1 MNHRRA
7 QPLLVVAR
15 VAAMLLLA
23 ANVVMIVGVAASA
36 VPQAF
41 ADGVP
46 VCPRGFYQVSANH
59 FYAVAPATSDYTAI
73 GSDTIAVGDLN
84 AIGYRTQDNSIYG
97 VVSTAASLSDL
108 YRIDSAGVFTDVG
121 PITPPVYQP
130 QGGDFTSSGHL
141 LVYNS
146 ADNWFDI
153 NVETRVATPVFV
165 DGVIWDFAR
174 ALDIVVVGDVA
185 YGFSGTILYTATLT
199 IDGSG
204 VTTAMF
210 AFATS
215 ITGASP
221 RERFSSAWSDSSGAL
236 YFFRDTQHRLYSLAS
251 PASTSA
257 VLVASLVDMSVQ
269 GDGASCPTALS
280 PYAAPIANP
289 DAYSATAG
297 HTFVATAGSTPA
309 GVLDNDDGGS
319 ALEVSSFTGAS
330 HGEVTMAVG
339 AGSTGS
345 FTYTPTLAN
354 FVGDDSFTYVAEDT
368 QPSPATSGSTTVT
381 IHVADVPTTT
391 TLAASGIGDTAA
403 TLHGTVNA
411 RSADTTVAFCWGTA
425 PDLAGCI
432 AAAATESPVLGIADT
447 SVSLDLA
454 TLATGTTYYFR
465 VSATNAVGTV
475 NGAIVS
481 FTTPQRPA
489 WTDTA
494 LGAMVVGVAFTDAV
508 AASGVLPPTY
518 AVTAGAL
525 PIGLSLAESTGAITG
540 TPSHSGA
547 FAFTITAANLSGSVA
562 HDFTGTVDESPQW
575 TDVVLGQMVVGT
587 LFADSVLAA
596 GIPNPTY
603 SLTDGALPSGL
614 SLNATSG
621 SVTGTPSTPGGAFD
635 FTVRAANGIGDA
647 TSHQFT
653 GYVFEAP
660 AWIDVTLGQVVVGTS
675 FADGVSASGVMA
687 PTYSVS
693 VGALP
698 IGLWL
703 NATTG
708 AITGLPSAS
717 GTFTFT
723 VAASNVSGVVEQA
736 FVGSVYQSPVWSDV
750 VLAEMLV
757 GAAFDDDVNAAGLPA
772 PTYSVMARALPTG
785 LTLNAATGA
794 ITGTPSAPGGDF
806 DVTLRASN
814 SLGHV
819 EYRFVGTVYQ
829 APTWIDV
836 TLATMTIGES
846 FADGLAAAAIP
857 APTYSVTAGS
867 LPAGLSLNV
876 VTGAIAGIVAA
887 PGGAFN
893 FTVTATNAKGSVS
906 HQFVGSM
913 SLYGFV
919 AMTPARLLD
928 TRDGAV
934 KYPAGS
940 DHELLMVGRSGIP
953 SDAIAV
959 LLSVTATDSDGGG
972 FITVYPCGSSRPWSS
987 NLNFVPGLT
996 VSNAASVFVGANG
1009 RVCVYTSVATHVV
1022 IDVDGAWSSASGS
1035 GALHAFTPTRLLDS
1049 RVSQDAKLAA
1059 GAVHE
1064 LVVAGVGGV
1073 APDATAV
1080 VLSVTVTEPGWAG
1093 FVTVYP
1099 CGGARPWASNVN
1111 FAAGQTVSTPAT
1123 SAVGALGTI
1132 CLYTSAPTHLVVDVM
1147 ADFSPSAVTGVP
1159 ISGQVERLADTR
1171 QITGSTNGNRLG
1183 GGGAVLH
1190 VAVPAQATAV
1200 TLNITVTE
1208 PESAGFVTAYP
1219 CTATPPFVSNVN
1231 FVAGQTVAEAVTV
1244 AVSASS
1250 QICVFTSAPMHVVVD
1265 LNVSFGAG

>member
-1 MNHRRA
+1 MKHRGA
-7 QPLLVVAR
+7 QPRLVVAR
-15 VAAMLLLA
+15 VSAMLLLTLNA
-23 ANVVMIVGVAASA
+23 VMVAAATA

-41 ADGVP
+41 ANGVP
-46 VCPRGFYQVSANH
+46 ACPRGFFQVSANH
-59 FYAVAPATSDYTAI
+59 FYAVDPASNGYTAI
-73 GSDTIAVGDLN
+73 GSGAIASGDLN

-97 VVSTAASLSDL
+97 VVSTVASLSEL
-108 YRIDSAGVFTDVG
+108 YKIDSAGVFTDLG

-141 LVYNS
+141 LVYTS
-146 ADNWFDI
+146 AEEWFDI
-153 NVETRVATPVFV
+153 NVETRVSTPVLL
-165 DGVIWDFAR
+165 DGVAWDFFR
-174 ALDIVVVGDVA
+174 ALDIVVAGDVA
-185 YGFSGTILYTATLT
+185 YGFRGSALYTAALT

-204 VTTAMF
+204 LTTAAWFF
-210 AFATS
+210 ANVMSVRAPVQ
-215 ITGASP
+215 A
-221 RERFSSAWSDSSGAL
+221 FSAAFSDSTGAL
-236 YFFRDTQHRLYSLAS
+236 YFLGDLDHRLYSLAS
-251 PASTSA
+251 PASTAA
-257 VLVASLVDMSVQ
+257 VLVASLADMPAQS
-269 GDGASCPTALS
+269 DGASCPTALS
-280 PYAAPIANP
+280 PYAAPTANP
-289 DAYSATAG
+289 DVYSAAAGHTLTATAG
-297 HTFVATAGSTPA
+297 ATPA

-319 ALEVSSFTGAS
+319 ALEVSSFTAAS
-330 HGEVTMAVG
+330 HGEVTMDVG

-354 FVGDDSFTYVAEDT
+354 FVGDDSFTYVAVDT
-368 QPSPATSGSTTVT
+368 QPTPATSVSTTVT
-381 IHVADVPTTT
+381 VHVIDVPTVT
-391 TLAASGIGDTAA
+391 TLAATGIGETAA

-411 RSADTTVAFCWGTA
+411 RFADTNVAFCLGTTSG
-425 PDLAGCI
+425 LAGCI
-432 AAAATESPVLGIADT
+432 ATGATESPVLGIEDT
-447 SVSLDLA
+447 SVSLVLA
-454 TLATGTTYYFR
+454 TLAAGTTYYFR
-465 VSATNAVGTV
+465 VSGTNAVDTA

-481 FTTPQRPA
+481 FTTPQRPV

-494 LGAMVVGVAFTDAV
+494 LGAMVVGVTFTDGV

-547 FAFTITAANLSGSVA
+547 FAFTIAATNPSGSVD

-587 LFADSVLAA
+587 LFADAVLAA
-596 GIPNPTY
+596 GMPDPTY
-603 SLTDGALPSGL
+603 SVTAGALPSGL
-614 SLNATSG
+614 LLSANSG
-621 SVTGTPSTPGGAFD
+621 SITGTPTTPGGAFD

-653 GYVFEAP
+653 GYVFEVP

-687 PTYSVS
+687 PTYAVS
-693 VGALP
+693 IGALP

-708 AITGLPSAS
+708 AITGLPSAF
-717 GTFTFT
+717 GAFTFT
-723 VAASNVSGVVEQA
+723 VAASNVSGEVEHQ

-757 GAAFDDDVNAAGLPA
+757 GAAFNDDIRAAGLPA
-772 PTYSVMARALPTG
+772 PTYSVMARALPIG
-785 LTLNAATGA
+785 LTLNATTGA
-794 ITGTPSAPGGDF
+794 ITGTPSAPGGGF
-806 DVTLRASN
+806 DVTLKASN
-814 SLGHV
+814 SFGHV

-829 APTWIDV
+829 APTWTDV
-836 TLATMTIGES
+836 TLAAMTIGES
-846 FADGLAAAAIP
+846 FTDALAAAAIP
-857 APTYSVTAGS
+857 TPTYSVTAGS

-876 VTGAIAGIVAA
+876 VTGAIAGIVGA
-887 PGGAFN
+887 PGGAFD
-893 FTVTATNAKGSVS
+893 FTISATNAKGSVS
-906 HQFVGSM
+906 HRFVGSM
-913 SLYGFV
+913 ASFGFV

-928 TRDGAV
+928 TRGDAV

-959 LLSVTATDSDGGG
+959 LLSVTATDSDGSG
-972 FITVYPCGSSRPWSS
+972 FITVYPCGSSRPWAS
-987 NLNFVPGLT
+987 NLNVVFGLT
-996 VSNAASVFVGANG
+996 VSNAASVFVDVNG
-1009 RVCVYTSVATHVV
+1009 RVCMYTSVATHVV
-1022 IDVDGAWSSASGS
+1022 IDVDGAWSSASGT
-1035 GALHAFTPTRLLDS
+1035 GALHAFTPARLLDS
-1049 RVSQDAKLAA
+1049 RVSPGAKLAA
-1059 GAVHE
+1059 GAIHE

-1080 VLSVTVTEPGWAG
+1080 VLSVTATEPDWAG

-1123 SAVGALGTI
+1123 SAVGASGSV

-1147 ADFSPSAVTGVP
+1147 ADFSPSAGTGVP
-1159 ISGQVERLADTR
+1159 VSGHVERLADTR
-1171 QITGSTNGNRLG
+1171 ERTASTNGNRLD
-1183 GGGAVLH
+1183 GGAVLH
-1190 VAVPAQATAV
+1190 VAVPAQTTAV
-1200 TLNITVTE
+1200 TLNVTVAD
-1208 PESAGFVTAYP
+1208 PESAGFVTVYP

-1231 FVAGQTVAEAVTV
+1231 LVSGQTVAEAVTV

-1250 QICVFTSAPMHVVVD
+1250 EICVFASVPMHVVVD

>member
-15 VAAMLLLA
+15 VAAVLLLA

-41 ADGVP
+41 ANGVP
-46 VCPRGFYQVSANH
+46 VCPRGFFQVSANH
-59 FYAVAPATSDYTAI
+59 FYSVAPATSDYSAI
-73 GSDTIAVGDLN
+73 GSDTVASGDLN
-84 AIGYRTQDNSIYG
+84 AIGYRTQDHSIYG

-153 NVETRVATPVFV
+153 NVETRVATPVLV
-165 DGVIWDFAR
+165 DGVAWDFAR

-199 IDGSG
+199 IDGAG
-204 VTTAMF
+204 VTTAIY
-210 AFATS
+210 ADVRL

-251 PASTSA
+251 PASTTA

-289 DAYSATAG
+289 DTYSAAAGHTLTATAG
-297 HTFVATAGSTPA
+297 ATPA

-319 ALEVSSFTGAS
+319 PLAVSSFTAAA

-354 FVGDDSFTYVAEDT
+354 FVGDDSFTYVAVDT
-368 QPSPATSGSTTVT
+368 QPTPATSASTTVA
-381 IHVADVPTTT
+381 IHVADVPTVT
-391 TLAASGIGDTAA
+391 TLAATGVGETAA

-432 AAAATESPVLGIADT
+432 AVAATESPVLGIEDT
-447 SVSLDLA
+447 SVSLGLA
-454 TLATGTTYYFR
+454 SLATGTTYYFR

-587 LFADSVLAA
+587 LFADAVLAA
-596 GIPNPTY
+596 GMPDPTY
-603 SLTDGALPSGL
+603 SVTAGALPSGL
-614 SLNATSG
+614 FLSANSG
-621 SVTGTPSTPGGAFD
+621 SITGTPTTPGGAFD

-647 TSHQFT
+647 TLHQFT

-660 AWIDVTLGQVVVGTS
+660 VWIDVTLGQVVVGTS
-675 FADGVSASGVMA
+675 FADGVAASGVLA
-687 PTYSVS
+687 PTYAVS
-693 VGALP
+693 IGALP

-708 AITGLPSAS
+708 AITGLPSAF
-717 GTFTFT
+717 GAFTFT
-723 VAASNVSGVVEQA
+723 VVASNVSGEVEHQ

-757 GAAFDDDVNAAGLPA
+757 GAAFNDDIRAAGLPA
-772 PTYSVMARALPTG
+772 PTYSVMARALPIG
-785 LTLNAATGA
+785 LTLNATSGA
-794 ITGTPSAPGGDF
+794 ITGTPTAPGGDF
-806 DVTLRASN
+806 DVTLKASN
-814 SLGHV
+814 SFGHV

-829 APTWIDV
+829 APTWTDV

-846 FADGLAAAAIP
+846 FADALTAAAIP

-876 VTGAIAGIVAA
+876 VTGAIAGIVGA
-887 PGGAFN
+887 PGGVFD

-906 HQFVGSM
+906 HRFVGSVA
-913 SLYGFV
+913 LYGFV

-959 LLSVTATDSDGGG
+959 LLSVTATDSDGSG
-972 FITVYPCGSSRPWSS
+972 FITVYPCGTTRPWSS

-996 VSNAASVFVGANG
+996 VSNAASVFVDVNG

-1022 IDVDGAWSSASGS
+1022 IDVDGAWSSASGT
-1035 GALHAFTPTRLLDS
+1035 GALHAFTPARLLDS
-1049 RVSQDAKLAA
+1049 RVSSGAKLAA
-1059 GAVHE
+1059 GAIHE

-1080 VLSVTVTEPGWAG
+1080 VLSVTATEPDWAG

-1132 CLYTSAPTHLVVDVM
+1132 CLYSSAPTHLVVDVM
-1147 ADFSPSAVTGVP
+1147 ADFSPSAGSGVP

-1171 QITGSTNGNRLG
+1171 EVTASTNGNKLG
-1183 GGGAVLH
+1183 GGTVLR

-1231 FVAGQTVAEAVTV
+1231 FISGQTVAEAVTV

-1250 QICVFTSAPMHVVVD
+1250 EICVFASVPAHVVVD

>member
-7 QPLLVVAR
+7 QPLLVVAC
-15 VAAMLLLA
+15 VAAVLLLA

-41 ADGVP
+41 ANGVP
-46 VCPRGFYQVSANH
+46 VCPRGFFQVSANH
-59 FYAVAPATSDYTAI
+59 FYSVAPATSDYSAI
-73 GSDTIAVGDLN
+73 GSDTVASGDLN
-84 AIGYRTQDNSIYG
+84 AIGYRTQDHSIYG

-130 QGGDFTSSGHL
+130 QGGDFTISGHL

-153 NVETRVATPVFV
+153 NVETRVATPVLV
-165 DGVIWDFAR
+165 DGVAWDFAR

-199 IDGSG
+199 IDGAG
-204 VTTAMF
+204 VTTAIY
-210 AFATS
+210 ADVRL

-251 PASTSA
+251 PTSTSA

-280 PYAAPIANP
+280 PYAAPTANP
-289 DAYSATAG
+289 DAYSASAG
-297 HTFVATAGSTPA
+297 YTLTATAGATPA

-319 ALEVSSFTGAS
+319 ALEVSSFTAAS

-354 FVGDDSFTYVAEDT
+354 FVGDDSFTYIAADT
-368 QPSPATSGSTTVT
+368 QPTPATSASTTVA
-381 IHVADVPTTT
+381 IHVTDVPTVT
-391 TLAASGIGDTAA
+391 TLAATGIGETAA

-425 PDLAGCI
+425 PNLASCI
-432 AAAATESPVLGIADT
+432 AAAATESPVFGIEDT

-454 TLATGTTYYFR
+454 TLATGTTYYYR
-465 VSATNAVGTV
+465 VSGTNAVDTA
-475 NGAIVS
+475 NGAITS
-481 FTTPQRPA
+481 FTTRQQPA

-518 AVTAGAL
+518 AITVGAL

-547 FAFTITAANLSGSVA
+547 FAFTIAATNLSGSV
-562 HDFTGTVDESPQW
+562 DQEFTGTVDESPQW

-587 LFADSVLAA
+587 LFADAVLAA
-596 GIPNPTY
+596 GMPDPAYAVTA
-603 SLTDGALPSGL
+603 GALPSGL
-614 SLNATSG
+614 LLSANTG
-621 SVTGTPSTPGGAFD
+621 SITGTPTAPGGAFD

-647 TSHQFT
+647 TLHQFT

-687 PTYSVS
+687 PTYAVS
-693 VGALP
+693 IGALP

-708 AITGLPSAS
+708 AITGLPSAF
-717 GTFTFT
+717 GAFTFT
-723 VAASNVSGVVEQA
+723 VAASNVSGEVEHQ
-736 FVGSVYQSPVWSDV
+736 FVGSVYQPPVWSDV

-757 GAAFDDDVNAAGLPA
+757 GAAFNDDIRAAGLPA
-772 PTYSVMARALPTG
+772 PTYSVMARALPIG
-785 LTLNAATGA
+785 LTLHATSGA
-794 ITGTPSAPGGDF
+794 ITGTPTAPGGDF
-806 DVTLRASN
+806 DVTLKASN
-814 SLGHV
+814 SFGHV

-829 APTWIDV
+829 APTWTDV
-836 TLATMTIGES
+836 TLAAMTMGES

-857 APTYSVTAGS
+857 TPTYSVTAGS

-876 VTGAIAGIVAA
+876 VTGAIAGIVGA
-887 PGGAFN
+887 PGGAFD

-906 HQFVGSM
+906 YRFVGSVA
-913 SLYGFV
+913 LYGFV

-940 DHELLMVGRSGIP
+940 DHELLMVGRSGVP

-959 LLSVTATDSDGGG
+959 LLSVTATDSDGSG
-972 FITVYPCGSSRPWSS
+972 FITLYPCGSSRPWAS
-987 NLNFVPGLT
+987 NLNFVFGLT
-996 VSNAASVFVGANG
+996 VSNAASVFVDVNG
-1009 RVCVYTSVATHVV
+1009 RVCIYTSVATHVV

-1035 GALHAFTPTRLLDS
+1035 GALHAFTPARLVDS
-1049 RVSQDAKLAA
+1049 RVSSGAKLAA
-1059 GAVHE
+1059 GAIHE

-1080 VLSVTVTEPGWAG
+1080 VLSVTATEPDWAG

-1132 CLYTSAPTHLVVDVM
+1132 CLYSSAPTHLVVDVM
-1147 ADFSPSAVTGVP
+1147 ADFSPSAGSGVP

-1171 QITGSTNGNRLG
+1171 QITGSTNGNKL

-1190 VAVPAQATAV
+1190 VAVPALATAI
-1200 TLNITVTE
+1200 TLNVTVTE
-1208 PESAGFVTAYP
+1208 PTAAGFVTAYP

-1231 FVAGQTVAEAVTV
+1231 FVSGQTVAEAVTV

-1250 QICVFTSAPMHVVVD
+1250 EICVFASVPTHVVVD
-1265 LNVSFGAG
+1265 LSVSFGAG